1 MEWQRNRKNATI
13 YANTIYNTENRQC
26 TSEQQMMLLLQGETT
41 EATLAAVAVKGSYML
56 TVI

>member
-1 MEWQRNRKNATI
+1 MVVDHPKNATI